1 LHQDKHLARRLAL
14 QRAELEFSMQKTA
27 FRPIDKNLSETIDRD
42 LKGNNAARLL
52 ADAQALARGIATR
65 ASEVEQ
71 QRRVPWDIIDSL
83 RTCGLFK
90 MLVPRSH
97 GGLGLTIPDVVPA
110 VMALSAADGSV
121 GWIAMIAASSQM
133 FCSRL
138 PRTLYDELFEN
149 GADPMVIGVGTPAGQ
164 AEKIAGGYRVTG
176 RWPFA
181 SGCEDAQW
189 ILGHCVIFD
198 GGKPALVDGAPIT
211 RFIALPANEWRIEE
225 TWHAAGLAGTG
236 SHHIALDQVEVPE
249 SRSCDLLNDPSCV
262 AGAFEAA
269 VMPFLPIMHAAL
281 AVGIAS
287 GALADLAAIANAGRR
302 QMMAPSD
309 QRDSPVFQHEVGRAG
324 AALEAAKSML
334 EMKSASLWDRALKGS
349 LDDKAD
355 FVEAL
360 QAGAWIQTTCTG
372 FVDRCYELAGSAALT
387 SPLERRM
394 RDIHLAGQHMFA
406 SERYYA
412 MAGARYLGF
421 PPVNPLSGQ

>member
-1 LHQDKHLARRLAL
+1 L
-14 QRAELEFSMQKTA
+14 QRAEQEASMQKTA
-27 FRPIDKNLSETIDRD
+27 ARSIDKTPGNAIDPALEGD
-42 LKGNNAARLL
+42 VAKRLL
-52 ADAQALARGIATR
+52 ADMRELARKIATR
-65 ASEVEQ
+65 APEIEQ

-83 RTCGLFK
+83 RACGLFK
-90 MLVPRSH
+90 VLVPRSH
-97 GGLGLTIPDVVPA
+97 GGLGLGFPEVLPA
-110 VMALSAADGSV
+110 ITALSAADGSV
-121 GWIAMIAASSQM
+121 GWVSMIASSSQL

-138 PRTLYDELFEN
+138 PRALYDELFEN
-149 GADPMVIGVGTPAGQ
+149 GADPMVIGVGMPAGQ

-198 GGKPALVDGAPIT
+198 DGKPAVVDGAPVT
-211 RFIALPANEWRIEE
+211 RFIALPAHEWRIEE
-225 TWHAAGLAGTG
+225 TWQAAGLAGSG
-236 SHHIALDQVEVPE
+236 SHHVSLDQVEVPE
-249 SRSCDLLNDPSCV
+249 SQTCDLLNDPSCV
-262 AGAFEAA
+262 AGAFEAP
-269 VMPFLPIMHAAL
+269 VLPFLPIAHAAL

-287 GALADLAAIANAGRR
+287 GALADLATIANGGRR
-302 QMMAPSD
+302 QMMAASD

-324 AALEAAKSML
+324 AELEAAKSML
-334 EMKSASLWDRALKGS
+334 EVKSASLWGRALKGS

-360 QAGAWIQTTCTG
+360 QTSAWIQTTCTG
-372 FVDRCYELAGSAALT
+372 IVDRCYQLAGSAALT
-387 SPLERRM
+387 SPLERRL

-421 PPVNPLSGQ
+421 PPVNPLSGN

>member
-1 LHQDKHLARRLAL
+1 L
-14 QRAELEFSMQKTA
+14 QRAEQEVSMQKTA
-27 FRPIDKNLSETIDRD
+27 VRSTKENPGKTIDRGSE
-42 LKGNNAARLL
+42 GNIAERLL
-52 ADAQALARGIATR
+52 ADAQALTRGIATR
-65 ASEVEQ
+65 ASEIEQ
-71 QRRVPWDIIDSL
+71 QRRVPWDIIDSV

-97 GGLGLTIPDVVPA
+97 GGLGLGVPDVLPVIT
-110 VMALSAADGSV
+110 ALAAADGSV
-121 GWIAMIAASSQM
+121 GWIAMIATSSQM

-138 PRTLYDELFEN
+138 PRTIYDELFEN

-164 AEKIAGGYRVTG
+164 AEKVAGGYRVTG

-189 ILGHCVIFD
+189 ILAHCVIFD
-198 GGKPALVDGAPIT
+198 DGKPALVDGAPIT
-211 RFIALPANEWRIEE
+211 RFIVLPANEWRIEE
-225 TWHAAGLAGTG
+225 TWHASGLAGTG
-236 SHHIALDQVEVPE
+236 SHHIALDQVEVSE

-262 AGAFEAA
+262 AGAFETP
-269 VMPFLPIMHAAL
+269 VLPFLPIAHAAL

-287 GALADLAAIANAGRR
+287 GALADLAAIANGGRR
-302 QMMAPSD
+302 QILATSD
-309 QRDSPVFQHEVGRAG
+309 QRDSPVFQNELGRAG
-324 AALEAAKSML
+324 AGLEAAKSML
-334 EMKSASLWDRALKGS
+334 EVKSASLWDRALKGS

-360 QAGAWIQTTCTG
+360 QASAWIHRTCTE
-372 FVDRCYELAGSAALT
+372 FVDRCYELAGSAVLT
-387 SPLERRM
+387 SSLERRM
-394 RDIHLAGQHMFA
+394 RDIHVAGQHMFA